1 MAQKVSYTTEDS
13 VTIVR
18 LLANAPANDPLY
30 VARQFLDRPY
40 VAHTLETFPD
50 DEHLVI
56 NTRELDCTTFVES
69 VVALR
74 LCIAR
79 GEKTFDDYVRQ
90 LRALRYRDGKQDG
103 YTSRLH
109 YFSDW
114 IIDNTRMGYVE
125 EVQKQQEPFT
135 AVQTIRPSY
144 MSSHP
149 DAYISLARHPEW
161 VKVIREQE
169 RALNGRYYRY
179 IPKSKTGQY
188 RQLRNVIKDGDI
200 LALTTSKPGLEI
212 AHLGFAVWRED
223 GLHLLNASSVHKK
236 VIEEPLTFHE
246 YQKKRPS
253 QTGTR
258 VVRVKSVEKK

>member
-1 MAQKVSYTTEDS
+1 MM
-13 VTIVR
+13 IVR
-18 LLANAPANDPLY
+18 LLANAPANDPLW
-30 VARQFLDRPY
+30 VARQFVDRPY
-40 VAHTLETFPD
+40 VAHTLELFPD
-50 DEHLVI
+50 DEHLII
-56 NTRELDCTTFVES
+56 NTRQLDCTTFVES
-69 VVALR
+69 VTALR

-90 LRALRYRDGKQDG
+90 LRTLRYRDGKQDG

-125 EVQKQQEPFT
+125 EVQMDVEPFT
-135 AVQTIRPSY
+135 AVQTLRPSY

-149 DAYISLARHPEW
+149 DAYVSLARHPEW
-161 VKVIREQE
+161 VKVIRQQEQ
-169 RALNGRYYRY
+169 AIKGRRYRY
-179 IPKSKTGQY
+179 IPKSKTGQH
-188 RQLRNVIKDGDI
+188 RLLRKVINDGDI
-200 LALTTSKPGLEI
+200 LALTTNKPGLEI

-236 VIEEPLTFHE
+236 VIEEPLTLYE
-246 YQKKRPS
+246 YQKKRPA

-258 VVRVKSVEKK
+258 VVRLKTAVKK